1 MARKVLIFTMIALLG
16 MVGMSEAAVRKA
28 GINGM
33 PFLKIGV
40 GARMVALGSA
50 VTTIHGDANAMFWN
64 PAGIDVEAGVTQVAL
79 SHNKWIISL
88 NHEAAAIT
96 HGFGNL
102 GTFGVGFIYMGIGDI
117 PADRDIAP
125 PGFEYAQIDQATSA
139 TYSYYDLALIASY
152 SKRFTD
158 RFRMGANVKYLREH
172 IDDQSVGVVAFDFGA
187 IYETG
192 FRDLTLGARLNNL
205 GGDVQYFAIAV
216 PIPLTFSIGASMS
229 LAREE
234 NAAWKVLVDATKP
247 QDSAQLYFAGMEWTF
262 QDWLALRGGYKFN
275 YSGVKDRNLIKTSD
289 EGASFGVGLRL
300 PMLGEHK
307 VNLDYAFTD
316 FGVFDNTHRFTL
328 RMEF

>member
-1 MARKVLIFTMIALLG
+1 MRRNVFILTIIALLG
-16 MVGMSEAAVRKA
+16 MVGTSDAAVRKA

-79 SHNKWIISL
+79 NHNKWIISL
-88 NHEAAAIT
+88 DHEAGAIV

-102 GTFGVGFIYMGIGDI
+102 GTFGLGFIYLGISDI

-125 PGFEYAQIDQATSA
+125 PGFEYAQIDQATSE
-139 TYSYYDLALIASY
+139 TYSYYDLALMLSY

-158 RFRMGANVKYLREH
+158 RFRMGGNVKWLREH
-172 IDDQSVGVVAFDFGA
+172 IDDQTVNVVAFDFGA

-205 GGDVQYFAIAV
+205 GGDVEYFAIAV
-216 PIPLTFSIGASMS
+216 PIPLTFAVGASMS

-234 NAAWKVLVDATKP
+234 NSAFRVMVDATKP
-247 QDSAQLYFAGMEWTF
+247 QDSAQLYFAGAEWTF

-275 YSGVKDRNLIKTSD
+275 YSGVKDNNGIATTD

-300 PMLGEHK
+300 PVGETMR

-316 FGVFDNTHRFTL
+316 FGIFDNTHRFTL
-328 RMEF
+328 RVGF